1 MKFNHPKDTKAI
13 IIGIATSIIA
23 VALWDTYKWKGK
35 LLQFKKDTS
44 KVPLVLVYAVVGLV
58 FYYYAKKNKW
68 LEA

>member
-1 MKFNHPKDTKAI
+1 MNHSGQNGGKCKCGGKCQA
-13 IIGIATSIIA
+13 ATNEMLEW
-23 VALWDTYKWKGK
+23 VRVDGG
-35 LLQFKKDTS
+35 KKDTS